1 MASTILARMRAL
13 RMGDGEAPTSVKS
26 RQERRAALNARIMAQ
41 DQQGPRVIQRT
52 RPRRWRAPGSPLSY
66 SDDEPEVDEGA
77 RLRRQESEDRQ
88 RQRERALLDDPDY
101 YDGPLGNPPSAPEME
116 FTTEAETEE
125 EQAARMRRQRREM
138 LLEDDPD
145 AQVAPPQNQAPRT
158 VVDEYDGSL
167 RQGRYERQDTPR
179 PESPEVDEA
188 LWGPDDPPVDEEAT
202 EDARQAGVRE
212 MWADWAGM
220 HLQHYR
226 DGEMTWEEFV
236 DELQRNAP
244 PQ

>member
-1 MASTILARMRAL
+1 MVSAIVNRMRAL
-13 RMGDGEAPTSVKS
+13 RMGDGQAPTSVKS
-26 RQERRAALNARIMAQ
+26 RQERRAELNARIMAQ
-41 DQQGPRVIQRT
+41 DQQGPRLIQRT
-52 RPRRWRAPGSPLSY
+52 RPRRWREPGSPLS

-101 YDGPLGNPPSAPEME
+101 YDGPLGNPPSVPEME
-116 FTTEAETEE
+116 LDVEPETDEQREE
-125 EQAARMRRQRREM
+125 RMRSYRT
-138 LLEDDPD
+138 
-145 AQVAPPQNQAPRT
+145 T

-188 LWGPDDPPVDEEAT
+188 LWGLGDPPVDEEAT
-202 EDARQAGVRE
+202 ESARQAGERE
-212 MWADWAGM
+212 MWADWANM
-220 HLQHYR
+220 HVEHYR
-226 DGEMTWEEFV
+226 EGTMTWEELV
-236 DELQRNAP
+236 EVLQRNS